1 MILSD
6 FLQEIA
12 IKGWKLWFDNG
23 RLRYRA
29 PSNEE
34 TSTVLEQLKKYKT
47 QIQNLLQDH
56 PDLLEVYPLSQGQ
69 QALWFLWQLAPESSA
84 YNVAF
89 SCRICSDLDVAVLQ
103 KVFQVLCDRHPIL
116 RSTFPRLGIEPI
128 QQINPEQP
136 LDFLQIDVSNQSEI
150 KIQEQVFA
158 AYKSPFDL
166 ESGPILRVRIF
177 TLSPQEH
184 ILLIVNHHIVGEGWS
199 IGILLDELKVL
210 YPAFKTDREVT
221 LPPAVHSYEY
231 VHWQNTIINS
241 PEGERLWDYWQQQL
255 AGELPML
262 NLPTD
267 RPRLSVQTYN
277 GASCNLYISE
287 TLTQQLKELAKSEKT
302 TLYIVILAAF
312 NVLLYRY
319 TNQDDI
325 LVGSPTTS
333 RQRSEFIRV
342 VGYLI
347 NIVVLRANISE
358 NSNFRDFLGQI
369 RNTAIAAI
377 AHQDYPF
384 PLLVK
389 RLQSH
394 RDSSRSSIF
403 QACFVLQKLQQTPDI
418 LKLYSTQIG
427 STVEW
432 GGLVLEPYEVPQ
444 QEGQFDLDLELAE
457 GDSSIFGA
465 FKYNTDLFN
474 GSTIERMAV
483 HFQNLLMGIVEN
495 PQQAI
500 GEIPMLNT
508 EERHQLLVEWNDTVR
523 AYPREKCIHQL
534 FESQV
539 ERTPNAVA
547 VVWENQQL
555 TYREL
560 NQRANQLANYLKS
573 LGVKPELLV
582 GICIERSLEMIVG
595 LLGILKAGGAYVPLD
610 PNYPPERLAQMLNDS
625 QASILLTEQKL
636 RQKLSDYTGL
646 LIDLDSQWQVI
657 SQNGEQNIVSDVE
670 ADNLAYVIYTSG
682 STGKPKGVMISHRS
696 LVNAYWGWEEAY
708 QLSTHTSSHLQ
719 MASFSFDVF
728 TGDMVR
734 ALCSGGKLVLCP
746 RELLLMPEQLY
757 QLMQTE
763 KVDCGEF
770 VPVVMRNLIGHLEK
784 TGQNLELL
792 KVLVVGS
799 DSWYVQ
805 EYQQLQKL
813 CQQNTRIINSYG
825 TSETTIDSCYFESS
839 AINLASDVLV
849 PIGRP
854 LSNIK
859 IYILDGNLAPVPI
872 GVHGELYIGGTGVA
886 RGYLN
891 LPELTQAKFI
901 PNPFSDVK
909 SERLYKTGDLARYLA
924 DGNIEYLGR
933 IDNQVKVRGFRIELG
948 EIEAVLNTHPQ
959 IQQAVVMVREDIYGH
974 KRLVAYIAI
983 SDNFMTSN
991 QLREFLKQK
1000 LPDYMVPSA
1009 FVTLE
1014 TLPLTPN
1021 GKIDK
1026 KALPTVD
1033 DIAPST
1039 VYIAPTTAIEE
1050 IFTKIWQELLLKEK
1064 VSIQDNFF
1072 EIGGDSILSIQVVS
1086 RAKNVGIQITPKQI
1100 FQNQTIAELARVANT
1115 TASVNAQQGIVT
1127 GVAPLTAIQHW
1138 FFAQNKPEVHH
1149 YNQSV
1154 LLQIPHH
1161 VQSEL
1166 IESACNKLLE
1176 HHDAL
1181 RLRFTSVGSEYQQ
1194 INQGLDEGVPFTVV
1208 DLSSVSKVSQPQAL
1222 EKIATEYQASLNLST
1237 GPIIQVVMFNL
1248 GSDSDA
1254 RLLIIIHHLAV
1265 DGVSWRIL
1273 LSDLE
1278 TIYQQLITQ
1287 KPIELSA
1294 KTTAFI
1300 DWAEKLNNYAQT
1312 ENVKKELNYW
1322 LNQPWSLI
1330 TSLPVDYAD
1339 KSQENTVGTTAS
1351 VSVKLTVE
1359 ETQTLL
1365 GSVNEAY
1372 NTQINDILL
1381 SALVQVLAQWTGN
1394 ATVVINLEGHGREE
1408 LFSDVDL
1415 SQTVGWFTSLFPVL
1429 LQLPK
1434 LDRLEIV
1441 IKSIKEQLR
1450 AIPNRGI
1457 GYGILRYLCEEPNIK
1472 QQLQT
1477 IPTPE
1482 ISFNYLGQFDQV
1494 QLETGWKFATES
1506 IGSDQS
1512 LKQIQNH
1519 LLDINSLVV
1528 DGELQ
1533 INWTYSSHAYNSD
1546 TVEKLAQSYTQAIRS
1561 IIEHCQLE
1569 DVFGYT
1575 PSDFPNAQL
1584 NQLELDE
1591 LLAPVKTKKI
1601 ESIYPLSPM
1610 QQGMLFHSL
1619 YEPESGVYIEQMTSH
1634 LKGNVNVAAFEGAWQ
1649 KVVDRYSVL
1658 RTLFVWE
1665 NRQAPLQ
1672 IVLKQVNLPWTNLDW
1687 RELSPTEQQQ
1697 QLSELLQTQRR
1708 LGFQFNQ
1715 APLMRC
1721 TLIKLSEDTYKFI
1734 WNHHHILMDGW
1745 CLPII
1750 FKEVLSFY
1758 EAELRGETCYLPTP
1772 RPYHDYIAWLNDQ
1785 NYVAASEFWRQNL
1798 CGFIAPTPLRVNKK
1812 PVQNQQQDSDY
1823 QELELR
1829 LSAEVSHKLQS
1840 VAQQHH
1846 VTLST
1851 IVQAAW
1857 GLLLSRYSGEQDVVF
1872 GVTVSG
1878 RPGSLSGVENMVG
1891 LFINTLPLRLQIS
1904 PQEQIIP
1911 WLEQIQQLMSELQH
1925 YSYTPLVDIQA
1936 LSEVPGGIPLFESIL
1951 VFENYP
1957 VDSSLMN
1964 EDNSLEL
1971 SEIDGFEQTN
1981 YPLTLVAVPGNELLV
1996 KISYDAVSFTE
2007 ETMER
2012 MLGHL
2017 QTIFSAIVEN
2027 PATTVGELP
2036 LLSAAERHQL
2046 LVEWNDTASEYPTNK
2061 CIHQLFEAQVEK
2073 TADAVAVVF
2082 EDQQLTYRELNQRA
2096 NQLAH
2101 HLQTLGVRPEV
2112 LVGICVERSLEM
2124 VVGLLGILKAGGA
2137 YVPLD
2142 PHYPQERLD
2151 YMLADAGV
2159 DVLLTQQELL
2169 SSLSSHTA
2177 RMVYLDTDWQTIEPQ
2192 SHENLH
2198 AGVRSDNLAYVI
2210 YTSGSTGQPK
2220 GVAIEHHSPVALC
2233 HWAQQTFT
2241 RSQLSGVLATT
2252 SICFDLSVFELFVT
2266 LCLGGK
2272 VIVAHNALHIPNLSR
2287 AEEITLINTVPSA
2300 IAELLRIGGLPT
2312 QIQIVNLAGEPLQN
2326 QIVQQLYQHQNIIR
2340 VYNLY
2345 GPSEDTTYST
2355 FALLGKGATE
2365 PPSIGRPISN
2375 TQIYILDANHQPV
2388 PIGVPGEL
2396 YIGGDGLARGYLN
2409 RPELTLEKFIPN
2421 PFSHNLSARLYKTGD
2436 LVRYLPDGNIEY
2448 IGRID
2453 NQVKI
2458 RGFRIELGEIET
2470 ILNSHP
2476 QIQQAVVIA
2485 TAEIAGNKRLVA
2497 YIVTSNDTL
2506 TTNELRDFL
2515 RSKLPE
2521 YMVPSIFVILDTL
2534 PLTPNGKIDKKS
2546 LPAPDGEIT
2555 REHEYI
2561 AASTAI
2567 EQILTNIWQELLLKE
2582 KISIHDNFFEIG
2594 GDSIL
2599 SIQVVSRAKNL
2610 GIQIT
2615 PKQIF
2620 NNQTI
2625 AELARVANTTVGII
2639 AKQGIVTGVAPLTP
2653 IQQWLFAQ
2661 NRQEV
2666 HHYNQSVLLQVPNDL
2681 QSELIAIAW
2690 KKLLEHH
2697 DALRLRFTS
2706 VGSEYQQINQGL
2718 DEGVPFT
2725 VVDLSSVSKVS
2736 QPQALEKIA
2745 AEYQASL
2752 NLSAGP
2758 IMQVVMF
2765 NLGSETDARLLII
2778 IHHLAVDGVSW
2789 RILLSDLETIYQQL
2803 INQKPIE
2810 LSPKTTAFIDWSE
2823 KLKNY
2828 AQTEIIKQELD
2839 YWSEQPWSKRASLPL
2854 DYVDIQQENTVGSTE
2869 VVSMTLSAEETET
2882 LLLSVNEAYN
2892 TQIND
2897 ILLSA
2902 LVQVLAEWTGNSTVL
2917 INLEGH
2923 GREELFSDVDLS
2935 RTVGWFTSTFPVL
2948 LQLPKLDEPEKVIK
2962 SIKEQLRAIPNRGIG
2977 YGILR
2982 YLCDDPRVQEKMQM
2996 IPSSEISFNYLGQ
3009 FDQIQSQ
3016 SNWKFAPKSSGN
3028 EHSLKQIRNDILD
3041 INSLIIEGQLQID
3054 WTYSHYF
3061 HTLSTVDKL
3070 AQSYIQTIRSI
3081 IEHCQLKDTKG
3092 YTPSDF
3098 PDVQLNQ
3105 LELDR
3110 LLTSIKQGK
3119 HNL

>member
-47 QIQNLLQDH
+47 QIQKLLQEQ
-56 PDLLEVYPLSQGQ
+56 PYLLEVYPLSQGQ

-103 KVFQVLCDRHPIL
+103 KVFQVLSDRHPIL

-136 LDFLQIDVSNQSEI
+136 LDFQQIDVSNQSEL
-150 KIQEQVFA
+150 KIQEQVFT

-166 ESGPILRVRIF
+166 ERGPILRVRIF

-210 YPAFKTDREVT
+210 YPAFKTYREVT

-241 PEGERLWDYWQQQL
+241 PEGERLWDYWEQQL

-287 TLTQQLKELAKSEKT
+287 TLTKQLKELAKSEKT
-302 TLYIVILAAF
+302 TLYIVLLAAF

-325 LVGSPTTS
+325 LIGSPTTS

-347 NIVVLRANISE
+347 NIVVLRANISG
-358 NSNFRDFLGQI
+358 NFNFRDFLGQI

-465 FKYNTDLFN
+465 FKYNTDLFD

-495 PQQAI
+495 PQQAV

-508 EERHQLLVEWNDTVR
+508 EERHQLLVEWNHTVR

-534 FESQV
+534 FELQV

-560 NQRANQLANYLKS
+560 NQRANQLGNYLKN

-582 GICIERSLEMIVG
+582 GICMERSLEMIVG

-610 PNYPPERLAQMLNDS
+610 PNYPPERLAEMLNDS
-625 QASILLTEQKL
+625 QASMLLTQQKL
-636 RQKLSDYTGL
+636 LQKLSDYTGL

-657 SQNGEQNIVSDVE
+657 SQDGEQNIVSDVQ

-770 VPVVMRNLIGHLEK
+770 VPVVMRNLIGYLEK

-805 EYQQLQKL
+805 EYQQLQRL

-859 IYILDGNLAPVPI
+859 IYILDGNLEPVPI
-872 GVHGELYIGGTGVA
+872 GVHGELYIGGAGVA

-891 LPELTQAKFI
+891 QPELTQAKFI

-959 IQQAVVMVREDIYGH
+959 IQQAVVMVTEDIYVH

-983 SDNFMTSN
+983 SDNFITSN
-991 QLREFLKQK
+991 QVREFLKQK

-1026 KALPTVD
+1026 KALPTPD

-1039 VYIAPTTAIEE
+1039 AYVAPTTEIEE

-1064 VSIQDNFF
+1064 V
-1072 EIGGDSILSIQVVS
+1072 
-1086 RAKNVGIQITPKQI
+1086 
-1100 FQNQTIAELARVANT
+1100 
-1115 TASVNAQQGIVT
+1115 
-1127 GVAPLTAIQHW
+1127 
-1138 FFAQNKPEVHH
+1138 
-1149 YNQSV
+1149 
-1154 LLQIPHH
+1154 
-1161 VQSEL
+1161 
-1166 IESACNKLLE
+1166 
-1176 HHDAL
+1176 
-1181 RLRFTSVGSEYQQ
+1181 
-1194 INQGLDEGVPFTVV
+1194 
-1208 DLSSVSKVSQPQAL
+1208 
-1222 EKIATEYQASLNLST
+1222 
-1237 GPIIQVVMFNL
+1237 
-1248 GSDSDA
+1248 
-1254 RLLIIIHHLAV
+1254 
-1265 DGVSWRIL
+1265 
-1273 LSDLE
+1273 
-1278 TIYQQLITQ
+1278 
-1287 KPIELSA
+1287 
-1294 KTTAFI
+1294 
-1300 DWAEKLNNYAQT
+1300 
-1312 ENVKKELNYW
+1312 
-1322 LNQPWSLI
+1322 
-1330 TSLPVDYAD
+1330 
-1339 KSQENTVGTTAS
+1339 
-1351 VSVKLTVE
+1351 
-1359 ETQTLL
+1359 
-1365 GSVNEAY
+1365 
-1372 NTQINDILL
+1372 
-1381 SALVQVLAQWTGN
+1381 
-1394 ATVVINLEGHGREE
+1394 
-1408 LFSDVDL
+1408 
-1415 SQTVGWFTSLFPVL
+1415 
-1429 LQLPK
+1429 
-1434 LDRLEIV
+1434 
-1441 IKSIKEQLR
+1441 
-1450 AIPNRGI
+1450 
-1457 GYGILRYLCEEPNIK
+1457 
-1472 QQLQT
+1472 
-1477 IPTPE
+1477 
-1482 ISFNYLGQFDQV
+1482 
-1494 QLETGWKFATES
+1494 
-1506 IGSDQS
+1506 
-1512 LKQIQNH
+1512 
-1519 LLDINSLVV
+1519 
-1528 DGELQ
+1528 
-1533 INWTYSSHAYNSD
+1533 
-1546 TVEKLAQSYTQAIRS
+1546 
-1561 IIEHCQLE
+1561 
-1569 DVFGYT
+1569 
-1575 PSDFPNAQL
+1575 
-1584 NQLELDE
+1584 
-1591 LLAPVKTKKI
+1591 
-1601 ESIYPLSPM
+1601 
-1610 QQGMLFHSL
+1610 
-1619 YEPESGVYIEQMTSH
+1619 
-1634 LKGNVNVAAFEGAWQ
+1634 
-1649 KVVDRYSVL
+1649 
-1658 RTLFVWE
+1658 
-1665 NRQAPLQ
+1665 
-1672 IVLKQVNLPWTNLDW
+1672 
-1687 RELSPTEQQQ
+1687 
-1697 QLSELLQTQRR
+1697 
-1708 LGFQFNQ
+1708 
-1715 APLMRC
+1715 
-1721 TLIKLSEDTYKFI
+1721 
-1734 WNHHHILMDGW
+1734 
-1745 CLPII
+1745 
-1750 FKEVLSFY
+1750 
-1758 EAELRGETCYLPTP
+1758 
-1772 RPYHDYIAWLNDQ
+1772 
-1785 NYVAASEFWRQNL
+1785 
-1798 CGFIAPTPLRVNKK
+1798 
-1812 PVQNQQQDSDY
+1812 
-1823 QELELR
+1823 
-1829 LSAEVSHKLQS
+1829 
-1840 VAQQHH
+1840 
-1846 VTLST
+1846 
-1851 IVQAAW
+1851 
-1857 GLLLSRYSGEQDVVF
+1857 
-1872 GVTVSG
+1872 
-1878 RPGSLSGVENMVG
+1878 
-1891 LFINTLPLRLQIS
+1891 
-1904 PQEQIIP
+1904 
-1911 WLEQIQQLMSELQH
+1911 
-1925 YSYTPLVDIQA
+1925 
-1936 LSEVPGGIPLFESIL
+1936 
-1951 VFENYP
+1951 
-1957 VDSSLMN
+1957 
-1964 EDNSLEL
+1964 
-1971 SEIDGFEQTN
+1971 
-1981 YPLTLVAVPGNELLV
+1981 
-1996 KISYDAVSFTE
+1996 
-2007 ETMER
+2007 
-2012 MLGHL
+2012 
-2017 QTIFSAIVEN
+2017 
-2027 PATTVGELP
+2027 
-2036 LLSAAERHQL
+2036 
-2046 LVEWNDTASEYPTNK
+2046 
-2061 CIHQLFEAQVEK
+2061 
-2073 TADAVAVVF
+2073 
-2082 EDQQLTYRELNQRA
+2082 
-2096 NQLAH
+2096 
-2101 HLQTLGVRPEV
+2101 
-2112 LVGICVERSLEM
+2112 
-2124 VVGLLGILKAGGA
+2124 
-2137 YVPLD
+2137 
-2142 PHYPQERLD
+2142 
-2151 YMLADAGV
+2151 
-2159 DVLLTQQELL
+2159 
-2169 SSLSSHTA
+2169 
-2177 RMVYLDTDWQTIEPQ
+2177 
-2192 SHENLH
+2192 
-2198 AGVRSDNLAYVI
+2198 
-2210 YTSGSTGQPK
+2210 
-2220 GVAIEHHSPVALC
+2220 
-2233 HWAQQTFT
+2233 
-2241 RSQLSGVLATT
+2241 
-2252 SICFDLSVFELFVT
+2252 
-2266 LCLGGK
+2266 
-2272 VIVAHNALHIPNLSR
+2272 
-2287 AEEITLINTVPSA
+2287 
-2300 IAELLRIGGLPT
+2300 
-2312 QIQIVNLAGEPLQN
+2312 
-2326 QIVQQLYQHQNIIR
+2326 
-2340 VYNLY
+2340 
-2345 GPSEDTTYST
+2345 
-2355 FALLGKGATE
+2355 
-2365 PPSIGRPISN
+2365 
-2375 TQIYILDANHQPV
+2375 
-2388 PIGVPGEL
+2388 
-2396 YIGGDGLARGYLN
+2396 
-2409 RPELTLEKFIPN
+2409 
-2421 PFSHNLSARLYKTGD
+2421 
-2436 LVRYLPDGNIEY
+2436 
-2448 IGRID
+2448 
-2453 NQVKI
+2453 
-2458 RGFRIELGEIET
+2458 
-2470 ILNSHP
+2470 
-2476 QIQQAVVIA
+2476 
-2485 TAEIAGNKRLVA
+2485 
-2497 YIVTSNDTL
+2497 
-2506 TTNELRDFL
+2506 
-2515 RSKLPE
+2515 
-2521 YMVPSIFVILDTL
+2521 
-2534 PLTPNGKIDKKS
+2534 
-2546 LPAPDGEIT
+2546 
-2555 REHEYI
+2555 
-2561 AASTAI
+2561 
-2567 EQILTNIWQELLLKE
+2567 
-2582 KISIHDNFFEIG
+2582 SIHDNFFEIG

-2620 NNQTI
+2620 QNQTI
-2625 AELARVANTTVGII
+2625 AELARVANTTVSVNAQQGII
-2639 AKQGIVTGVAPLTP
+2639 TGAAPLTP

-2661 NRQEV
+2661 NKPEV
-2666 HHYNQSVLLQVPNDL
+2666 HHYNQSVLLQIPNHL
-2681 QSELIAIAW
+2681 QSKLIEIAL
-2690 KKLLEHH
+2690 KKLVEHH
-2697 DALRLRFTS
+2697 DALRLRFRS
-2706 VGSEYQQINQGL
+2706 FGSEYQQINQGL
-2718 DEGVPFT
+2718 DEEVPFT
-2725 VVDLSSVSKVS
+2725 VVDLSSIAKVS

-2745 AEYQASL
+2745 TEYQASL
-2752 NLSAGP
+2752 NLSTGP

-2765 NLGSETDARLLII
+2765 NLGSESDARLLII

-2803 INQKPIE
+2803 INQKPIK
-2810 LSPKTTAFIDWSE
+2810 LGAKTTAFIDWAE

-2828 AQTEIIKQELD
+2828 AQTEIVKQELN
-2839 YWSEQPWSKRASLPL
+2839 YWLNQPWSQTRPLPL
-2854 DYVDIQQENTVGSTE
+2854 DDVDMHLKNTEGSAA
-2869 VVSMTLSAEETET
+2869 TLSIKLNTEETET

-2902 LVQVLAEWTGNSTVL
+2902 LALVLTEWTENATVLINLEGHGREELFSDVDLSQTVGWFTSEFPVLLQIPKLDPIEKIIKSIKEQLRAIPNRGIGYGILRYLCADPDVNEKIKTIPASEINFNYLGQLDQVQSQTGWKFAPESTGANHSLKQTLDHLLDINALVVAGELKIEWTYSSHVHTQATVEKLAQRYLQFIRAIIEHCQLEENTGYTPSDFPDAKLNQLELDELLAPVKTQKIEAIYPLSPMQQGMLFHSLYAPESGVYFEQMTLSLQGNINITAFASAWQKIVDRYSILRTLFVWENRQTPLQVVLKQVELPWQNLDWRQLPLVEQEQQLSKLLSAEREQGFQFNQAPLMGCILIQLNGNSYKFIWNHHHILIDGWCLPIIFKDVLSFYETEITGKICNLPTPRPYRDYIAWLNSQDQEAAREFWRQTLDGLIAPTPLRVNKTPYQTQQTKSNYSEVELHLSAEVSGELQSIAKQHHVTLSTIVQAVWALLLSRYSGETDVVFGVTVSGRSGSLSGMENIVGLLINTLPLRLQISPQAQLIPWLQQIQQLMLELLDYSYTPLVDIQALSDVPGGIPLFESILVVENYPIDSSLLSEDSSLQISEIDGFERTNYPLTVVVIPGDELLVKISYDTARFEETTMRRMLGHLQTIFSAIVENPSTTVGELPLLSAAERHQLLVEWNDTASEYAIDKCIHQLFESQVEKTPDAVAVVFENQQLTYRELNQKANQLAHHLQTLGVKPEFLVGICVERSLEMVVGLLGILKAGGAYLPLDPHYPPERLSYMLADAGVEILLTQQDLLSSLSSHPARVICLDTDWPTIAQHSHENLDVAVCADNLVYVIYTSGSTGQPKGVAIEHLSLCNLAQAQTSLFNVKATSRVLQFASLSFDASVSEIFMAVTSGAMLILATASKLMPGDDLQQILDNYSITHLTLPPSALAVLPTHEFPALGQIIVAGEACPLELVNQWSVGRRFFNAYGPTESTVCATVAPISHGSEKITIGRPINNTQIYILDSNHQPVPIGVPGELYIGGDGLARGYLNRPELTQEKFIPHPCGERKSQRLYKTGDLARYLSDGNIEFLGRIDNQVKIRGFRIELGEIEAILNTHPQIQQAVVIATAEIAGNKRLVAYIVTTNGTLITNELRDLLKSKLPEYMVPSIFVTLNTLPLTPNGKIDKKALPIPDGEITREHEYTAPSTAIEQILTNIWQELLLKEKVSIHDNFFEIGGDSILSIQVVSRAKNLGIQITPKQIFDNQTIAELARVANTTVGIIAKQGIVTGVAPLTPIQHWLFAQNRQEVHHYNQSVLLQVPNDLQSQLIAIAVKKLLEHHDALRLRFTLVGSEYQQINQGLDAGVPFTVVDLSSVSKVSQPQALEKIAAEYQASLNLSTGPIMQVVMFNLGSESDARLLIIIHHLAVDGVSWRILLSDLEAIYRQLINQKPIELSPKTTAFIDWAEKLKNYAQTEIIKQELDYWIEQPWSKRASLPLDYVDIQQENIVGSTEVVSMTLSAEETKALLLSVNEAYNTQINDILLSALVQILAEWTGNSTVL

-2948 LQLPKLDEPEKVIK
+2948 LQLPKLDKPEKVIK

-2982 YLCDDPRVQEKMQM
+2982 YLCDDPRVQEKIQM

-3009 FDQIQSQ
+3009 FGQIQSQ
-3016 SNWKFAPKSSGN
+3016 SNWKFTPKSSGN
-3028 EHSLKQIRNDILD
+3028 EHSLKQTRNDILD
-3041 INSLIIEGQLQID
+3041 VNALVIEGELQID
-3054 WTYSHYF
+3054 WTYSHHF
-3061 HTLSTVDKL
+3061 HTRTTVEKL
-3070 AQSYIQTIRSI
+3070 ARNYIQIIRSI
-3081 IEHCQLKDTKG
+3081 IEHCQLEDTKG

-3105 LELDR
+3105 LELDQ
-3110 LLTSIKQGK
+3110 LLTSIKHGK

>member
-56 PDLLEVYPLSQGQ
+56 PDILEVYPLSQGQ

-136 LDFLQIDVSNQSEI
+136 LDFLQIDVSNQSEL

-302 TLYIVILAAF
+302 TLYIVLLAAF

-384 PLLVK
+384 PLIVK

-403 QACFVLQKLQQTPDI
+403 QASFVLQKLQQTPDI

-465 FKYNTDLFN
+465 FKYNTDLFD

-495 PQQAI
+495 PQQAV
-500 GEIPMLNT
+500 GEIPMLSAA
-508 EERHQLLVEWNDTVR
+508 ERHQLLVEWNDTTIE
-523 AYPREKCIHQL
+523 YPTDKCIHQL

-547 VVWENQQL
+547 VVWKNQQL
-555 TYREL
+555 TYLEL

-573 LGVKPELLV
+573 LGVGPELLV

-625 QASILLTEQKL
+625 QASILLTQKKL
-636 RQKLSDYTGL
+636 RQKLSDYTGS

-657 SQNGEQNIVSDVE
+657 SQDGEQNIVSEVQ

-734 ALCSGGKLVLCP
+734 ALCSGGKLVICP

-770 VPVVMRNLIGHLEK
+770 VPVVMRNLIGYLEK

-1039 VYIAPTTAIEE
+1039 VYIAPTTVIEE
-1050 IFTKIWQELLLKEK
+1050 MFTKIWQELLLKEK
-1064 VSIQDNFF
+1064 ISIHDNFF

-1086 RAKNVGIQITPKQI
+1086 RAKNLGIQITPKQI

-1115 TASVNAQQGIVT
+1115 TVSVNAQQGIVT

-1181 RLRFTSVGSEYQQ
+1181 RLRFTSVGSEYRQ

-1278 TIYQQLITQ
+1278 TIYQQLINQ
-1287 KPIELSA
+1287 KPIELGA

-1300 DWAEKLNNYAQT
+1300 DWAEKLKNYAQT
-1312 ENVKKELNYW
+1312 EIVKQELDYW
-1322 LNQPWSLI
+1322 INQPWSKI
-1330 TSLPVDYAD
+1330 TSLPLDSID
-1339 KSQENTVGTTAS
+1339 IQQKNTEESAAT
-1351 VSVKLTVE
+1351 VSIKLNVK
-1359 ETQTLL
+1359 ETETLL
-1365 GSVNEAY
+1365 LSVNEAY

-1381 SALVQVLAQWTGN
+1381 SALALVLTEWTEN
-1394 ATVVINLEGHGREE
+1394 ATVLINLEGHGREE

-1415 SQTVGWFTSLFPVL
+1415 SQTVGWFTSEFPVL
-1429 LQLPK
+1429 LQIPK
-1434 LDRLEIV
+1434 LDRIGTI

-1457 GYGILRYLCEEPNIK
+1457 GYGILRYLCADPDVNQKIK
-1472 QQLQT
+1472 T
-1477 IPTPE
+1477 IPASE
-1482 ISFNYLGQFDQV
+1482 INFNYLGQLDQV
-1494 QLETGWKFATES
+1494 QSQTGWKFAPES
-1506 IGSDQS
+1506 TGANHS
-1512 LKQIQNH
+1512 LKQTLDH
-1519 LLDINSLVV
+1519 LLDINALVV
-1528 DGELQ
+1528 AGELK
-1533 INWTYSSHAYNSD
+1533 IEWTYSSQVHTHA
-1546 TVEKLAQSYTQAIRS
+1546 TVEKLAQSYLQFIRA

-1569 DVFGYT
+1569 ENTGYT
-1575 PSDFPNAQL
+1575 PSDFPDAKL
-1584 NQLELDE
+1584 NQLELDQ
-1591 LLAPVKTKKI
+1591 LLIPVKTQKI
-1601 ESIYPLSPM
+1601 EAIYPLSPM

-1619 YEPESGVYIEQMTSH
+1619 YAPESGVYFEQMTLS
-1634 LKGNVNVAAFEGAWQ
+1634 LQGNIDITAFASAWQ
-1649 KVVDRYSVL
+1649 KVVDRYSIL
-1658 RTLFVWE
+1658 RTFFVWE
-1665 NRQAPLQ
+1665 NRQTPLQ
-1672 IVLKQVNLPWTNLDW
+1672 VVIKQVDLPWQNLDW
-1687 RELSPTEQQQ
+1687 RQLSLTDQQQ
-1697 QLSELLQTQRR
+1697 QLSKLLFTQRET
-1708 LGFQFNQ
+1708 GFEFNQ

-1721 TLIKLSEDTYKFI
+1721 TLIQLNENSYKFI

-1758 EAELRGETCYLPTP
+1758 ETEITGKTCDLPTP
-1772 RPYHDYIAWLNDQ
+1772 PPYRDYIAWLNSQDKE
-1785 NYVAASEFWRQNL
+1785 AATEFWRQTL
-1798 CGFIAPTPLRVNKK
+1798 DGFIAPTSLRVNKTQY
-1812 PVQNQQQDSDY
+1812 QNQQTESNY
-1823 QELELR
+1823 SEVELH
-1829 LSAEVSHKLQS
+1829 LSAEVSGELQS
-1840 VAQQHH
+1840 IAKQHH

-1851 IVQAAW
+1851 IVQAVWA
-1857 GLLLSRYSGEQDVVF
+1857 LLLSRYSGETDVVF

-1878 RPGSLSGVENMVG
+1878 RSGSLSGMENIVG
-1891 LFINTLPLRLQIS
+1891 LLINTLPLRLQIS
-1904 PQEQIIP
+1904 PQAQLIP
-1911 WLEQIQQLMSELQH
+1911 WLQQIQQLMLELLD
-1925 YSYTPLVDIQA
+1925 YSYTPLVEIQA
-1936 LSEVPGGIPLFESIL
+1936 LSQVPGGTPLFDTI
-1951 VFENYP
+1951 VVVENYP
-1957 VDSSLMN
+1957 INNSLLNEDSSLQIS
-1964 EDNSLEL
+1964 D
-1971 SEIDGFEQTN
+1971 IDGSEQTN
-1981 YPLTLVAVPGNELLV
+1981 YPVTVIVIPGDELLV
-1996 KISYDAVSFTE
+1996 KISYDTALFE
-2007 ETMER
+2007 ETTMGR

-2027 PATTVGELP
+2027 PAATVGELP

-2046 LVEWNDTASEYPTNK
+2046 LVEWNDTASEYPIDK
-2061 CIHQLFEAQVEK
+2061 CIHQLFASQVEK
-2073 TADAVAVVF
+2073 TPDAVAVVF
-2082 EDQQLTYRELNQRA
+2082 ENQQLTYRQLNQKA

-2101 HLQTLGVRPEV
+2101 HLQTLGVKPEF

-2137 YVPLD
+2137 YLPLD
-2142 PHYPQERLD
+2142 PYYPSERLS

-2159 DVLLTQQELL
+2159 EILLTQQNLL
-2169 SSLSSHTA
+2169 SSLSSHPA
-2177 RMVYLDTDWQTIEPQ
+2177 RVICLDTDWPTIAQ
-2192 SHENLH
+2192 HSHKNLDV
-2198 AGVRSDNLAYVI
+2198 AVCADNLVYVI

-2220 GVAIEHHSPVALC
+2220 GVAIEHLSLC
-2233 HWAQQTFT
+2233 NLAQAQTSLFNVEAT
-2241 RSQLSGVLATT
+2241 SRVLQFASVSFDASVSEIFMAVTSGAMLILATA
-2252 SICFDLSVFELFVT
+2252 SELMPGDDLQQILDNYSVTHVT
-2266 LCLGGK
+2266 LPPSALAVLPTHEFPALGQM
-2272 VIVAHNALHIPNLSR
+2272 IVAGEACPLELVNQWSVGRRCFNA
-2287 AEEITLINTVPSA
+2287 
-2300 IAELLRIGGLPT
+2300 
-2312 QIQIVNLAGEPLQN
+2312 
-2326 QIVQQLYQHQNIIR
+2326 
-2340 VYNLY
+2340 Y
-2345 GPSEDTTYST
+2345 GPTEST
-2355 FALLGKGATE
+2355 VCATVTPISHGIE
-2365 PPSIGRPISN
+2365 KITIGRPINN
-2375 TQIYILDANHQPV
+2375 TQIYILDSNHQPV

-2409 RPELTLEKFIPN
+2409 RPELTLAKFIPN
-2421 PFSHNLSARLYKTGD
+2421 PIGEGKSERLYKTGD
-2436 LVRYLPDGNIEY
+2436 LARYLPDGNIEFL
-2448 IGRID
+2448 GRID

-3041 INSLIIEGQLQID
+3041 INSIIIEGQLQID

-3070 AQSYIQTIRSI
+3070 ARSYIQTIRLI